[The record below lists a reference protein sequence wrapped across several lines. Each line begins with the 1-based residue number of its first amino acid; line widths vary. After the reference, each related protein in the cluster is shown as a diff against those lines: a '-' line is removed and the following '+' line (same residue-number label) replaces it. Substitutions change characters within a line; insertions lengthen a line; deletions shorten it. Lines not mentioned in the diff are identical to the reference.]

1 VQACLQTSRDTY
13 EGKNTRGK
21 KAGER
26 SAIPAY
32 HYFIYFGESMKFI
45 HLSDIRIGSP
55 SENGSHWSSA
65 RQGERFRTL
74 QKVLDLSREEK
85 AGLIL
90 ISGGLFAHQPV
101 TSELEQINALFRQYP
116 EREIV
121 IIAGETDR
129 VRGSSPV
136 RSFVW
141 APNVHYVL
149 SGHVEQIFLPALKAE
164 VYAASATTEGSSEPG
179 SFLLADLKAAV
190 SARPTFS
197 FSLEESRAYSG
208 RPSIRIALLRT
219 KDDRGIQ
226 ETFRKLE
233 FTYVAVGRESGRR
246 EIIPDLAY
254 DPGCLEPESMRDSGA
269 HGVYVGEAD
278 EESGKLID
286 IRFVPMAAAA
296 YVPLKISVSQ
306 KTTAEELEK
315 LVRSEIARR
324 GEANIYRL
332 KLTGS
337 RDPEEH
343 FDLEQLKKKYRIDR
357 VVDETEPVY
366 DFETLFAEHPQDM
379 IGYYIGTI
387 INSGKEMSNV
397 ERRAMYYGIDAL
409 LKSSEGGKT

>member
-1 VQACLQTSRDTY
+1 
-13 EGKNTRGK
+13 
-21 KAGER
+21 
-26 SAIPAY
+26 
-32 HYFIYFGESMKFI
+32 MKFI

-149 SGHVEQIFLPALKAE
+149 AGQVEQILLPDLKTE
-164 VYAASATTEGSSEPG
+164 VYAVSSSSAEESEPG
-179 SFLLADLKAAV
+179 SFLLADLKASV
-190 SARPTFS
+190 SARPTMNFT
-197 FSLEESRAYSG
+197 LEDSRTYRG
-208 RPSIRIALLRT
+208 RPSIRIAMLRAA
-219 KDDRGIQ
+219 DDDAIR
-226 ETFRKLE
+226 ETFGKLD
-233 FTYVAVGRESGRR
+233 FTYVAVGRESGVR

-254 DPGCLEPESMRDSGA
+254 DPGCLEPESMKDSGS
-269 HGVYVGEAD
+269 HGIYVGEA
-278 EESGKLID
+278 EEQNGKLKS
-286 IRFVPMAAAA
+286 IRFVPMAAASFI
-296 YVPLKISVSQ
+296 PLKISVGP
-306 KTTAEELEK
+306 KTTGSELEK
-315 LVRSEIARR
+315 LVRKEIERR
-324 GEANIYRL
+324 GENNIYRL

-337 RDPEEH
+337 RNPEEK
-343 FDLEQLKKKYRIDR
+343 FDLELLKEKYRIIDI
-357 VVDETEPVY
+357 VDETEPEY
-366 DFETLFAEHPQDM
+366 DFEALFAEHPQDM
-379 IGYYIGTI
+379 IGFFIGTI
-387 INSGKEMSNV
+387 VNSGKEMSEI
-397 ERRAMYYGIDAL
+397 ERKAMYYGIDAL
-409 LKSSEGGKT
+409 LRSSEGGQE